1 MVCLCIL
8 FFCFGGAK
16 ISSIT
21 QTASKIAQE
30 LAGRIQKQVVPSN

>member
-16 ISSIT
+16 ISSTT
-21 QTASKIAQE
+21 QTASKIA
-30 LAGRIQKQVVPSN
+30 ADITGRIQKQVVPSN